1 MQISDMLGKYN
12 QNTAS
17 VTAKEQTAK
26 AGTQELTGTLA
37 GLKEGNI
44 FEGTVKSAR
53 NGQVVLVLANGE
65 SITARIEGKIDL
77 QLNQSMFF
85 EVKSNTQ
92 TQIAIK
98 PYLNGNGGNP
108 TLFRALTEAGLAA
121 TEENLEMVKTMME
134 EQMPIDRQ
142 SLGNMA
148 KQIASFPGT
157 DVSALVQMNR
167 LGIPVTEG
175 NIQQFLNYRED
186 AASIMGELE
195 GSIEELPQSF
205 KAENLTAEQ
214 MRNQNGELLKIF
226 FPEQQS
232 AENVPQ
238 IKEVNTAAVHPGE
251 RPWIPQNIEEVE
263 VPPEK
268 LLMEE
273 QTGAERGAA
282 QLLTEE
288 ENVNLRQQLEQLGM
302 GENKALFDETG
313 QLRGTPEEFLQKL
326 QTQLEQM
333 KNLPKQELEQ
343 LFSGKEYQKLLKE
356 AIGKQW
362 FIQPEQVGKENTVKE
377 LYEKLQDQMG
387 RLEEFAKQNHLEHT
401 GFKQAVSTV
410 RNNIEFMNQINHI
423 YNFVQIPLKM
433 QMQNVNSQLYV
444 YSNKKNLR
452 DPEGELSAFL
462 HLDMDHLGS
471 TDVSVKMKG
480 TQVNTQFYMEDD
492 ESYDLILSHAEEL
505 AKKLEQ
511 KGYQCEIQVQNDKKK
526 VDFVEDFLKQDLP
539 STGRLRRY
547 SFDMRA

>member
-134 EQMPIDRQ
+134 EQLPIDRQ

-195 GSIEELPQSF
+195 GIIEELPQSF

-214 MRNQNGELLKIF
+214 MRDQNGELLKIF

-232 AENVPQ
+232 AETVPQ
-238 IKEVNTAAVHPGE
+238 IKEVNTTAVQPGE

-268 LLMEE
+268 LLTEG

-302 GENKALFDETG
+302 GENKVLFDETG

-362 FIQPEQVGKENTVKE
+362 FIQPEQVGKENTVKK

-444 YSNKKNLR
+444 YSNKKSIQ

>member
-134 EQMPIDRQ
+134 EQLPIDRQ
-142 SLGNMA
+142 SLGNMG

-195 GSIEELPQSF
+195 GIIEELPQSF

-214 MRNQNGELLKIF
+214 MRDQNGELLKIF

-232 AENVPQ
+232 AETVPQ
-238 IKEVNTAAVHPGE
+238 IKEVNTTAVQPGE

-268 LLMEE
+268 LLTEG

-302 GENKALFDETG
+302 GENKVLFDETG

-362 FIQPEQVGKENTVKE
+362 FIQPEQVGKENTVKK

-444 YSNKKNLR
+444 YSNKKSIQ

>member
-195 GSIEELPQSF
+195 GIIEELPQSF

-480 TQVNTQFYMEDD
+480 AQVNTQFYMEDD

>member
-134 EQMPIDRQ
+134 EQLPIDRQ

-195 GSIEELPQSF
+195 GIIEELPQSF

-232 AENVPQ
+232 AETVPQ
-238 IKEVNTAAVHPGE
+238 IKEVNTDAVHPGE

>member
-186 AASIMGELE
+186 AASIMGELD
-195 GSIEELPQSF
+195 GIIEELPQSF

-226 FPEQQS
+226 FPEQQT
-232 AENVPQ
+232 AETVPQ
-238 IKEVNTAAVHPGE
+238 IKEVNTAAVQAGE

-273 QTGAERGAA
+273 QTGAERGVA

-326 QTQLEQM
+326 QTQLEQI

-362 FIQPEQVGKENTVKE
+362 FIQPEQVGKENTVKK

>member
-195 GSIEELPQSF
+195 GIIEELPQSF

-226 FPEQQS
+226 LPEQQT
-232 AENVPQ
+232 AETVPQ
-238 IKEVNTAAVHPGE
+238 IKEINTTGVQPGE

-273 QTGAERGAA
+273 QTGAERGVA

-302 GENKALFDETG
+302 GENKVLFDETG

-362 FIQPEQVGKENTVKE
+362 FIQPEQVGKENTVKK

>member
-121 TEENLEMVKTMME
+121 TEENLKMVKTMME

-195 GSIEELPQSF
+195 GIIEELPQSF

-226 FPEQQS
+226 LPEQQT
-232 AENVPQ
+232 AETVPQ
-238 IKEVNTAAVHPGE
+238 IKEINTTGVQPGE

-273 QTGAERGAA
+273 QTGAERGVA

-492 ESYDLILSHAEEL
+492 ESYGLILSHAEEL

>member
-17 VTAKEQTAK
+17 VTAQEQTAK

-121 TEENLEMVKTMME
+121 TEENLKMVKTMME

-195 GSIEELPQSF
+195 GIIEELPQSF

-226 FPEQQS
+226 LPEQQT
-232 AENVPQ
+232 AETVPQ
-238 IKEVNTAAVHPGE
+238 IKEINTTGVQSGE

-273 QTGAERGAA
+273 QTGAERGVA

-302 GENKALFDETG
+302 GENKVLFDETG

>member
-186 AASIMGELE
+186 AASIMGELD
-195 GSIEELPQSF
+195 GIIEELPQSF

-232 AENVPQ
+232 AETVPQ

>member
-17 VTAKEQTAK
+17 VTAQEQTAK

-121 TEENLEMVKTMME
+121 TEKNLEMVKTMME
-134 EQMPIDRQ
+134 EQLPIDRQ

-167 LGIPVTEG
+167 LGIPITEG

-195 GSIEELPQSF
+195 GIIEELPQSF

-226 FPEQQS
+226 LPEQQT
-232 AENVPQ
+232 AETVPQ
-238 IKEVNTAAVHPGE
+238 IKEINTTGVQSGE

-273 QTGAERGAA
+273 QTGAERGVA

-302 GENKALFDETG
+302 GENKVLFDETG

-492 ESYDLILSHAEEL
+492 ESYGLILSHAEEL

>member
-17 VTAKEQTAK
+17 VTAQEQTAK

-121 TEENLEMVKTMME
+121 TEKNLEMVKTMME

-195 GSIEELPQSF
+195 GIIEELPQSF

-263 VPPEK
+263 VPLEK

>member
-195 GSIEELPQSF
+195 GIIEELPQSF

-214 MRNQNGELLKIF
+214 MRDQNGELLKIF

-232 AENVPQ
+232 AETVPQ

>member
-121 TEENLEMVKTMME
+121 TEENLKMVKTMME

-195 GSIEELPQSF
+195 GIIEELPQSF

-226 FPEQQS
+226 LPEQQT
-232 AENVPQ
+232 AETVPQ
-238 IKEVNTAAVHPGE
+238 IKEINTTGVQSGE

-273 QTGAERGAA
+273 QTGAERGVA

-302 GENKALFDETG
+302 GENKVLFDETG

>member
-134 EQMPIDRQ
+134 EQLPIDRQ

-195 GSIEELPQSF
+195 GIIEELPQSF

-232 AENVPQ
+232 AETVPQ
-238 IKEVNTAAVHPGE
+238 IKEINTTGVQLGE

-302 GENKALFDETG
+302 GENKALFDKTG

>member
-195 GSIEELPQSF
+195 GIIEELPQSF

-232 AENVPQ
+232 AETVPQ

-263 VPPEK
+263 VPLEK
-268 LLMEE
+268 LLTEE

-302 GENKALFDETG
+302 GENKALFGETG

-492 ESYDLILSHAEEL
+492 ESYGLILSHAEEL

>member
-1 MQISDMLGKYN
+1 MQISDMLGKYD

-195 GSIEELPQSF
+195 GIIEELPQSF

-232 AENVPQ
+232 AETVPQ
-238 IKEVNTAAVHPGE
+238 IKEVNTAAVQSGE

-362 FIQPEQVGKENTVKE
+362 FIQPEQVGKENTVKK

>member
-195 GSIEELPQSF
+195 GIIEELPQSF

-362 FIQPEQVGKENTVKE
+362 FIQPEQVGKENTVTE

>member
-121 TEENLEMVKTMME
+121 TEENLKMVKTMME

-195 GSIEELPQSF
+195 GIIEELPQSF

-226 FPEQQS
+226 LPEQQT
-232 AENVPQ
+232 AETVPQ
-238 IKEVNTAAVHPGE
+238 IKEINTTGVQSGE

-273 QTGAERGAA
+273 QTGAERGVA

-302 GENKALFDETG
+302 GENKVLFDETG

-343 LFSGKEYQKLLKE
+343 LFSGKEYQMLLKE

>member
-195 GSIEELPQSF
+195 GIIEELPQSF

-362 FIQPEQVGKENTVKE
+362 FIQPEQVGKENTVKK

-511 KGYQCEIQVQNDKKK
+511 KGYQCEIQIQNDKKK

>member
-195 GSIEELPQSF
+195 GIIEELPQSF

-226 FPEQQS
+226 LPEQQT
-232 AENVPQ
+232 AETVPQ
-238 IKEVNTAAVHPGE
+238 IKEINTTGVQPGE

-273 QTGAERGAA
+273 QTGAERGVA

-326 QTQLEQM
+326 QTQLEQI

-343 LFSGKEYQKLLKE
+343 IFSGKEYQKLLKE

-362 FIQPEQVGKENTVKE
+362 FIQPEQVGKENTVKK

>member
-121 TEENLEMVKTMME
+121 TEENLKMVKTMME

-195 GSIEELPQSF
+195 GIIEELPQSF

-226 FPEQQS
+226 LPEQQT
-232 AENVPQ
+232 AETVPQ
-238 IKEVNTAAVHPGE
+238 IKEINTTGVQSGE

-273 QTGAERGAA
+273 QTGAERGVA

-302 GENKALFDETG
+302 GENKVLFDETG

-362 FIQPEQVGKENTVKE
+362 FIQPEQVGKENTVKK

>member
-17 VTAKEQTAK
+17 VTAKGQTAK

-134 EQMPIDRQ
+134 EQLPIDRQ

-195 GSIEELPQSF
+195 GIIEELPQSF

-214 MRNQNGELLKIF
+214 MRNQNGELIKIF

-232 AENVPQ
+232 AETVPQ
-238 IKEVNTAAVHPGE
+238 IKEINTTGVQAGE

-268 LLMEE
+268 LLTEE

-302 GENKALFDETG
+302 GENKALFGETG